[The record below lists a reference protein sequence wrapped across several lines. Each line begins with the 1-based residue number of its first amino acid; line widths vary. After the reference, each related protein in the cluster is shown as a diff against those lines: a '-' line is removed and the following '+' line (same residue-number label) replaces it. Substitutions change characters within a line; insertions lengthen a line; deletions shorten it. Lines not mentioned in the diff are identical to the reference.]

1 MTSIDLVVVLL
12 GAALIARLAWFFFRP
27 RQAARARVDG
37 GVQTVDVRVKGGYAP
52 NLIRATAGMPLRLRF
67 DRQESSDCTA
77 PVVFPDFRMST
88 SLLPFRTTTVE
99 FTPTEPGQYGFACGM
114 NMLHGTL
121 IVDPAHAADAPD
133 GKDRQARE
141 ERARD
146 HAVEDTEATARAV
159 GVGPRV
165 NPHPGCE
172 RVQFALPGWSRTL
185 PANAA
190 KVEAQLRAI
199 GGVDSTEVNVGGVSG
214 SCSPTTRGS
223 SMVTG

>member
-1 MTSIDLVVVLL
+1 
-12 GAALIARLAWFFFRP
+12 
-27 RQAARARVDG
+27 
-37 GVQTVDVRVKGGYAP
+37 
-52 NLIRATAGMPLRLRF
+52 MPLRLRF

-77 PVVFPDFRMST
+77 RVVFPDFRLST

-99 FTPTEPGQYGFACGM
+99 FTPTEPGQFGFACGM

-190 KVEAQLRAI
+190 KVEAQRRAGRAHLRPAAH
-199 GGVDSTEVNVGGVSG
+199 
-214 SCSPTTRGS
+214 RW
-223 SMVTG
+223 

>member
-12 GAALIARLAWFFFRP
+12 GAALIAGLA
-27 RQAARARVDG
+27 
-37 GVQTVDVRVKGGYAP
+37 
-52 NLIRATAGMPLRLRF
+52 
-67 DRQESSDCTA
+67 
-77 PVVFPDFRMST
+77 

-99 FTPTEPGQYGFACGM
+99 FTPAEPGQYGFACGM

-121 IVDPAHAADAPD
+121 IVEPGPADTTDAPD
-133 GKDRQARE
+133 GKDLQARE
-141 ERARD
+141 ERAPD

-172 RVQFALPGWSRTL
+172 RVQFTLPGSSRTL
-185 PANAA
+185 PTNAA

-199 GGVDSTEVNVGGVSG
+199 GGVDSAEVNVGAERVVLTYDPRLINGDGLASAVHDATG
-214 SCSPTTRGS
+214 HDIADRDAPTLISLGTVDPRHRE
-223 SMVTG
+223 VEPLRRPVHAA